1 MGKKTSVKI
10 SSSLVR
16 EFLAEFL
23 GKNIHCCVVMTN
35 NDIQEPL
42 FLCCL
47 VLGQVHSQFSPW
59 DRREAP
65 SLLAGGE

>member
-23 GKNIHCCVVMTN
+23 GKNMHCSVVMTN
-35 NDIQEPL
+35 NDIQVPL

-47 VLGQVHSQFSPW
+47 VLGQVHRQFSPW
-59 DRREAP
+59 DRRETP